1 MLDKVLATIKK
12 YNMIEK
18 GDKIVIGVSGGA
30 DSVCLTDILN
40 KVKKEIEI
48 EIILVHI
55 NHNIRGEEAKRD
67 ENFVIELGKKYNN
80 LVKVFSYDVEK
91 LAKEK
96 SLTVEEMGRKLR
108 YEAFNS
114 VALEKG
120 KIAVAHNLNDNCET
134 MIMRFFRGTGIKGLG
149 GIAAKRENIIRPLIE
164 LSREEIERYCLE
176 NNLDYCE
183 DSTNSVEKY
192 TRNKIRLNLIPMI
205 KKEFNKN
212 IVNTMARC
220 SEIMR
225 EEEEFLNKEAKKFYE
240 KCEVEKNR
248 IDIEKLKEIDRVLQR
263 RIIRIGFLEF
273 TPDLYDI
280 SYEHT
285 ESVLALIEKES
296 GKVIELPKG
305 LRAKR
310 EHNCIYFYKEEEKNS
325 FNYKIDVDKMYS
337 FDEIGVGILLSREK
351 NLENC
356 KKSYTIDIDCDKIN
370 SDIVLRSRKAGDKIN
385 LLAGSKSVKRL
396 FIDEKIPASK
406 RDSIP
411 LLAVDSN
418 VIWIKDL
425 KTSSY
430 FMANENS
437 RNILY
442 LHLWE
447 V

>member
-80 LVKVFSYDVEK
+80 LVRVFSYDVEK
-91 LAKEK
+91 LAKER

-149 GIAAKRENIIRPLIE
+149 GISAKRENIIRPLIE

-205 KKEFNKN
+205 KKEFNK
-212 IVNTMARC
+212 
-220 SEIMR
+220 
-225 EEEEFLNKEAKKFYE
+225 K
-240 KCEVEKNR
+240 
-248 IDIEKLKEIDRVLQR
+248 
-263 RIIRIGFLEF
+263 
-273 TPDLYDI
+273 
-280 SYEHT
+280 
-285 ESVLALIEKES
+285 
-296 GKVIELPKG
+296 
-305 LRAKR
+305 
-310 EHNCIYFYKEEEKNS
+310 
-325 FNYKIDVDKMYS
+325 
-337 FDEIGVGILLSREK
+337 
-351 NLENC
+351 
-356 KKSYTIDIDCDKIN
+356 
-370 SDIVLRSRKAGDKIN
+370 
-385 LLAGSKSVKRL
+385 
-396 FIDEKIPASK
+396 
-406 RDSIP
+406 
-411 LLAVDSN
+411 
-418 VIWIKDL
+418 
-425 KTSSY
+425 
-430 FMANENS
+430 
-437 RNILY
+437 
-442 LHLWE
+442 
-447 V
+447 

>member
-1 MLDKVLATIKK
+1 MGVYYNGNELDTTTKDMLSNKII
-12 YNMIEK
+12 N
-18 GDKIVIGVSGGA
+18 KIVLQEI
-30 DSVCLTDILN
+30 DS
-40 KVKKEIEI
+40 
-48 EIILVHI
+48 
-55 NHNIRGEEAKRD
+55 
-67 ENFVIELGKKYNN
+67 
-80 LVKVFSYDVEK
+80 KVF
-91 LAKEK
+91 
-96 SLTVEEMGRKLR
+96 
-108 YEAFNS
+108 
-114 VALEKG
+114 
-120 KIAVAHNLNDNCET
+120 
-134 MIMRFFRGTGIKGLG
+134 
-149 GIAAKRENIIRPLIE
+149 ENIFGIFTKKQIDNGFQI
-164 LSREEIERYCLE
+164 EEIEVANLTATDFDPTGADALKKANMDFKTLYHKINRYKTYKATISNAQIKRSMLTKEGVAQIATAITNEIFNSAAIDDFEAMKQLLADVANHKKAMVICDL
-176 NNLDYCE
+176 NGNGGDMDALTKAIQTLATNMTLP
-183 DSTNSVEKY
+183 STLYNFSGY
-192 TRNKIRLNLIPMI
+192 

-248 IDIEKLKEIDRVLQR
+248 IDIEKLKEIDRVLER

-305 LRAKR
+305 LRVKR

-351 NLENC
+351 NIENC